1 MIATETRATRA
12 IAVVDY
18 RAAAKIHLGHY
29 MPFAGVKY
37 YGVFDERDIAE
48 GRHRIGAVGWRL
60 APPPDK
66 AAPEAAGRR
75 ELVAA

>member
-1 MIATETRATRA
+1 MITTETRATRA

-18 RAAAKIHLGHY
+18 GAAAKIFLGYY

-37 YGVFDERDIAE
+37 YRIFDERDVAE

-60 APPPDK
+60 APPPD
-66 AAPEAAGRR
+66 EAASEAEGRR
-75 ELVAA
+75 ALAAA